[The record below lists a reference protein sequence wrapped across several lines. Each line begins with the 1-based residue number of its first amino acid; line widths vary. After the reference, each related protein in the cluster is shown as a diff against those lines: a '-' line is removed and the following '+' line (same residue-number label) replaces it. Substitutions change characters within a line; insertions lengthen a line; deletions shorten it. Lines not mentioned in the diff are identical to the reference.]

1 MINRFSMEIKV
12 LVAEDHSIVKMGLT
26 AILNRMNV
34 QTVGDVST
42 CIGLMEELAANHY
55 THLILDI
62 ILPDGNTLEYIEKIN
77 EKYPNLSI
85 LIHSMQP
92 IDVYGKISSKFNIH
106 SYLHKGASETEI
118 NYHLELF
125 IKNQPIQLKKKLED
139 SGNPFSTLAVRELEI
154 LHYLLNGYRTK
165 EIANLLGLKMNTVS
179 TIKSN
184 IFDKVKAESFTH
196 LLQLAHVHQI
206 SY

>member
-1 MINRFSMEIKV
+1 METKV
-12 LVAEDHSIVKMGLT
+12 LVVEDHSIVKMGLT
-26 AILNRMNV
+26 AILNKLKV
-34 QTVGDVST
+34 QEIGDVST
-42 CIGLMEELAANHY
+42 CADLMNELATNDY
-55 THLILDI
+55 SHLILDI
-62 ILPDGNTLEYIEKIN
+62 ILPDGNTLEYIETIN
-77 EKYPNLSI
+77 EKYPHLSI
-85 LIHSMQP
+85 LVHSMQP
-92 IDVYGKISSKFNIH
+92 EEVYGKISNKFNIH
-106 SYLHKGASETEI
+106 SYLHKGASESEI

-125 IKNQPIQLKKKLED
+125 IKNQPLVIKKKIED
-139 SGNPFSTLAVRELEI
+139 TSNPFSTLAVRELEI

-184 IFDKVKAESFTH
+184 IFDKVKADSFTH

>member
-1 MINRFSMEIKV
+1 MEVNV
-12 LVAEDHSIVKMGLT
+12 LVVEDHSIVKMGLIS
-26 AILNRMNV
+26 ILNGMGV
-34 QTVGDVST
+34 HKIETAST
-42 CIGLMEELAANHY
+42 CEDLKQALENQSY

-62 ILPDGNTLEYIEKIN
+62 ILPDGNTLEMIEMIN
-77 EKYPNLSI
+77 EKYPKMSV

-92 IDVYGKISSKFNIH
+92 TEVYGKISNKFHIH

-118 NYHLELF
+118 KYHLELF
-125 IKNQPIQLKKKLED
+125 IKNQPLSIKKKFDE
-139 SGNPFSTLAVRELEI
+139 STNPFSKLAVRELEI
-154 LHYLLNGYRTK
+154 LHYLLNGFRTK
-165 EIANLLGLKMNTVS
+165 EIATALGLKMNTVY

-184 IFDKVKAESFTH
+184 IFEKVKAESFTH

>member
-1 MINRFSMEIKV
+1 MDLNV

-26 AILNRMNV
+26 AILNRLGV
-34 QTVGDVST
+34 EKVADVST
-42 CIGLMEELAANHY
+42 CSNLMQELATNHY

-62 ILPDGNTLEYIEKIN
+62 ILPDGNTVEYLDKIV

-92 IDVYGKISSKFNIH
+92 IDVYGKISNKFNIH

-125 IKNQPIQLKKKLED
+125 IKNQPVLLKKKMENTT
-139 SGNPFSTLAVRELEI
+139 NPFSTLAVRELEI

-184 IFDKVKAESFTH
+184 IFDKVKADSFTH

>member
-1 MINRFSMEIKV
+1 MEIKV

-34 QTVGDVST
+34 QTISDVST
-42 CIGLMEELAANHY
+42 CIGLMEELANNQY

-77 EKYPNLSI
+77 EKYPLLSI

-92 IDVYGKISSKFNIH
+92 IDVYGKISNKFQIH

-125 IKNQPIQLKKKLED
+125 IKNQPIVLKKKMED
-139 SGNPFSTLAVRELEI
+139 SGNPFSTLAVRELEV
-154 LHYLLNGYRTK
+154 LHYLLNGFRTK

>member
-1 MINRFSMEIKV
+1 MDVKV
-12 LVAEDHSIVKMGLT
+12 LVVEDHSIVKMGLT
-26 AILNRMNV
+26 AILNKLNV
-34 QTVGDVST
+34 QKVGDVAT
-42 CIGLMEELAANHY
+42 CTDLMIELGTNDY

-62 ILPDGNTLEYIEKIN
+62 ILPDGNTLEYLETIT
-77 EKYPNLSI
+77 EKYP
-85 LIHSMQP
+85 HSMQP
-92 IDVYGKISSKFNIH
+92 VEVYGKISNKFKIH
-106 SYLHKGASETEI
+106 SYLHKGASESEI

-125 IKNQPIQLKKKLED
+125 IKGQPLALKKKVED
-139 SGNPFSTLAVRELEI
+139 VGNPFSTLAVRELEI

-165 EIANLLGLKMNTVS
+165 EIANSLGLKMNTVS

-184 IFDKVKAESFTH
+184 IFDKVKADSFTH

>member
-1 MINRFSMEIKV
+1 MEAKV

-26 AILNRMNV
+26 AILNGMGV
-34 QTVGDVST
+34 DKVDAVGT
-42 CIGLMEELAANHY
+42 CEELKEQLDNQVY

-62 ILPDGNTLEYIEKIN
+62 ILPDGNTLELIDMIN
-77 EKYPNLSI
+77 LKYPQMSV

-92 IDVYGKISSKFNIH
+92 VDVYGKISNKFKIH
-106 SYLHKGASETEI
+106 SYLHKGASESEI
-118 NYHLELF
+118 KYHLELF
-125 IKNQPIQLKKKLED
+125 IKNQALILKKKVEE
-139 SGNPFSTLAVRELEI
+139 SINPFSTLAVRELEI

-165 EIANLLGLKMNTVS
+165 EIATALGLKMNTIS

-196 LLQLAHVHQI
+196 LLQLAHVYQI

>member
-1 MINRFSMEIKV
+1 MEIKV
-12 LVAEDHSIVKMGLT
+12 LVVEDHSIVKMGLT
-26 AILNRMNV
+26 AILNKLNV
-34 QTVGDVST
+34 QKVADVST
-42 CIGLMEELAANHY
+42 CSELLIELGNNEY

-62 ILPDGNTLEYIEKIN
+62 ILPDGNTVEYIETIN
-77 EKYPNLSI
+77 EKYPHLSI
-85 LIHSMQP
+85 LVHSMQP
-92 IDVYGKISSKFNIH
+92 VEVYGKISNKYKIH
-106 SYLHKGASETEI
+106 SYLHKGASESEI

-125 IKNQPIQLKKKLED
+125 IKGQPLSIKKKVEEA
-139 SGNPFSTLAVRELEI
+139 GNPFSTLAVRELEI

-165 EIANLLGLKMNTVS
+165 EIANSLGLKMNTVS

-184 IFDKVKAESFTH
+184 IFEKVKADSFTH

>member
-1 MINRFSMEIKV
+1 MEVKV
-12 LVAEDHSIVKMGLT
+12 LVVEDHSIVKMGLT
-26 AILNRMNV
+26 AILNKLKV
-34 QTVGDVST
+34 QIVGDVSSCT
-42 CIGLMEELAANHY
+42 DLMNELAINEY

-62 ILPDGNTLEYIEKIN
+62 ILPDGNTLEYIEAIN
-77 EKYPNLSI
+77 EKYPHLSI
-85 LIHSMQP
+85 LVHSMQP
-92 IDVYGKISSKFNIH
+92 EEVYGKISNKFKIH
-106 SYLHKGASETEI
+106 SYLHKGASESEI

-125 IKNQPIQLKKKLED
+125 IKNQPLIIKKKIED
-139 SGNPFSTLAVRELEI
+139 AGNPFSSLAVRELEI

-184 IFDKVKAESFTH
+184 IFDKVKADSFTH

>member
-1 MINRFSMEIKV
+1 MDLNV

-26 AILNRMNV
+26 AILNRLGV
-34 QTVGDVST
+34 EKVADVST
-42 CIGLMEELAANHY
+42 CSDLMQELATNHY

-62 ILPDGNTLEYIEKIN
+62 ILPDGNTVEYLDKIV

-92 IDVYGKISSKFNIH
+92 IDVYGKISNKFNIH

-125 IKNQPIQLKKKLED
+125 IKNQPVLLKKKMENTT
-139 SGNPFSTLAVRELEI
+139 NPFSTLAVRELEI

-184 IFDKVKAESFTH
+184 IFDKVKADSFTH

>member
-1 MINRFSMEIKV
+1 METKV
-12 LVAEDHSIVKMGLT
+12 LVVEDHSIVKMGLT
-26 AILNRMNV
+26 AILNKLKV
-34 QTVGDVST
+34 QEIGDVST
-42 CIGLMEELAANHY
+42 CADLMNELAANDY
-55 THLILDI
+55 SHLILDI
-62 ILPDGNTLEYIEKIN
+62 ILPDGNTLEYIETIN
-77 EKYPNLSI
+77 EKYPHLSI
-85 LIHSMQP
+85 LVHSMQP
-92 IDVYGKISSKFNIH
+92 EEVYGKISNKFNIH
-106 SYLHKGASETEI
+106 SYLHKGASESEI

-125 IKNQPIQLKKKLED
+125 IKNQPLAIKKKIED
-139 SGNPFSTLAVRELEI
+139 TSNPFSTLAVRELEI

-184 IFDKVKAESFTH
+184 IFDKVKADSFTH

>member
-1 MINRFSMEIKV
+1 MEVKI

-26 AILNRMNV
+26 AILNQLKV
-34 QTVGDVST
+34 QTIGEAST
-42 CIGLMEELAANHY
+42 CAQLMQELKDKPY

-62 ILPDGNTLEYIEKIN
+62 ILPDGNTLELIEQIN
-77 EKYPNLSI
+77 QQYPNLSI

-92 IDVYGKISSKFNIH
+92 EEVYGKISNKFNIH

-125 IKNQPIQLKKKLED
+125 VKSVPLTLKKKHDD

-165 EIANLLGLKMNTVS
+165 EIASTLGLKMNTIS

-196 LLQLAHVHQI
+196 LLQLAHVYQI

>member
-1 MINRFSMEIKV
+1 MEIKV
-12 LVAEDHSIVKMGLT
+12 LIAEDHSIVKMGLT
-26 AILNRMNV
+26 AILNKLKV
-34 QTVGDVST
+34 QKVAEVST
-42 CIGLMEELAANHY
+42 CNDLMDALANDPY

-62 ILPDGNTLEYIEKIN
+62 ILPDGSTLEYIDKIN
-77 EKYPNLSI
+77 EKYPDLSI

-92 IDVYGKISSKFNIH
+92 LEVYGKISNKFKIH
-106 SYLHKGASETEI
+106 SYLHKGASELEI
-118 NYHLELF
+118 NYHLDLF
-125 IKNQPIQLKKKLED
+125 IKNQPLVFKKKLED
-139 SGNPFSTLAVRELEI
+139 TGNPFSSLAVRVLEI

-184 IFDKVKAESFTH
+184 IFDKLKVDSFTH

>member
-1 MINRFSMEIKV
+1 MEIKV

-26 AILNRMNV
+26 AILNKLNV
-34 QTVGDVST
+34 QKVSDVST
-42 CIGLMEELAANHY
+42 CAELMIELGNNEY

-62 ILPDGNTLEYIEKIN
+62 ILPDGNTLEFIESIN
-77 EKYPNLSI
+77 EKYPHISI
-85 LIHSMQP
+85 LVHSMQP
-92 IDVYGKISSKFNIH
+92 VEVYGKISNKYKIH
-106 SYLHKGASETEI
+106 SYLHKGASESEI

-125 IKNQPIQLKKKLED
+125 IKGHPLTIKKKVEEA
-139 SGNPFSTLAVRELEI
+139 GNPFSTLAVRELEI

-165 EIANLLGLKMNTVS
+165 EIANSLGLKMNTVS

-184 IFDKVKAESFTH
+184 IFEKVKADSFTH

>member
-1 MINRFSMEIKV
+1 MDLNV

-26 AILNRMNV
+26 AILNRLSV
-34 QTVGDVST
+34 EKVADVST
-42 CIGLMEELAANHY
+42 CSDLMQELATNHY

-62 ILPDGNTLEYIEKIN
+62 ILPDGNTVEYLDKIV

-92 IDVYGKISSKFNIH
+92 IDVYGKISNKFNIH

-125 IKNQPIQLKKKLED
+125 IKNQPVLLKKKMENTT
-139 SGNPFSTLAVRELEI
+139 NPFSTLAVRELEI

-184 IFDKVKAESFTH
+184 IFDKVKADSFTH

>member
-1 MINRFSMEIKV
+1 MEPKV

-34 QTVGDVST
+34 QMIAEVGT
-42 CIGLMEELAANHY
+42 CIGLMEELAKHPY

-62 ILPDGNTLEYIEKIN
+62 ILQDGNSLEYIEKIN

-85 LIHSMQP
+85 LVHSMQP
-92 IDVYGKISSKFNIH
+92 IDVYGKITNKFNIH
-106 SYLHKGASETEI
+106 SYLHKGASESEI
-118 NYHLELF
+118 NYQLELF
-125 IKNQPIQLKKKLED
+125 IRNQPIVIKKKVED

>member
-1 MINRFSMEIKV
+1 MEVKV
-12 LVAEDHSIVKMGLT
+12 LIVEDHSIVKMGLT
-26 AILNRMNV
+26 AILNRMQV
-34 QTVGDVST
+34 QTIGEVST
-42 CIGLMEELAANHY
+42 CADLMIELGNNEY

-62 ILPDGNTLEYIEKIN
+62 ILPDGNTLEYIDTVN
-77 EKYPNLSI
+77 EKYPHLSI
-85 LIHSMQP
+85 LVHSMQP
-92 IDVYGKISSKFNIH
+92 VEVYGKISNKFKIH

-125 IKNQPIQLKKKLED
+125 IKNQPLVLKKKLD
-139 SGNPFSTLAVRELEI
+139 DMGNPFSSLAVRELEI
-154 LHYLLNGYRTK
+154 LHYLLNGFRTK
-165 EIANLLGLKMNTVS
+165 EIANSLGLKMNTVS

-184 IFDKVKAESFTH
+184 IFDKVKADSFTH